1 MYMKDKHSLSFGAC
15 VMPTD
20 MMIPP
25 TEIAILA
32 EKFGLDSLFFA
43 ENSHVPIVH
52 SKNKYHSDDIVQPFA
67 RMYDSITALSA
78 CAAVT
83 QRILLGTGV
92 CLLTER
98 DPIITAKSIASLDH
112 LSRGRVIFGIAG
124 GWIKEAMENHG
135 ADFKKRWSIVKE
147 NALLIRSLWKEEKI
161 KFNGEFSQL
170 NGVIQQFPKPYTRGG
185 PPIYIGSN
193 HKKVPSRVADYA
205 DGWMPIYD
213 RYEGA
218 NDPISDLKQSCK
230 EIGRNYEEMTVLL
243 FGAPYDQQ
251 LLAALAS
258 EGYHGFIFLVP
269 QERAHNISDVFKEI
283 ASLKAQLS
291 KHPIS

>member
-1 MYMKDKHSLSFGAC
+1 MKDKKSLSFGAC

-20 MMIPP
+20 LMIPP
-25 TEIAILA
+25 TDIAIMA

-83 QRILLGTGV
+83 QKLLLGTGV

-112 LSRGRVIFGIAG
+112 LSKGRVIFGIAG
-124 GWIKEAMENHG
+124 GWIREAMENHG

-147 NALLIRSLWKEEKI
+147 NALLIRSLWKEETV

-170 NGVIQQFPKPYTRGG
+170 KVLFNNFRNLILEAVLQFILARTIKRL
-185 PPIYIGSN
+185 
-193 HKKVPSRVADYA
+193 RV
-205 DGWMPIYD
+205 
-213 RYEGA
+213 E
-218 NDPISDLKQSCK
+218 
-230 EIGRNYEEMTVLL
+230 
-243 FGAPYDQQ
+243 
-251 LLAALAS
+251 
-258 EGYHGFIFLVP
+258 
-269 QERAHNISDVFKEI
+269 
-283 ASLKAQLS
+283 
-291 KHPIS
+291 

>member
-1 MYMKDKHSLSFGAC
+1 MKDKNSLSFGAC

-20 MMIPP
+20 LMIPP

-83 QRILLGTGV
+83 QKLLLGTGV

-112 LSRGRVIFGIAG
+112 LSKGRVIFGIAG
-124 GWIKEAMENHG
+124 GWIREAMENHG

-147 NALLIRSLWKEEKI
+147 NALLIRSLWREETI
-161 KFNGEFSQL
+161 KFKGEFSQL
-170 NGVIQQFPKPYTRGG
+170 KGTVQQFPKPYTRGG

-193 HKKVPSRVADYA
+193 HKKVASRVADYA

-213 RYEGA
+213 RYEGE
-218 NDPISDLKQSCK
+218 NDPISDLKQSCR
-230 EIGRNYEEMTVLL
+230 EVGRDYREMTVLL
-243 FGAPYDQQ
+243 FGAPYDHG
-251 LLAALAS
+251 LLGTLAS

-269 QERAHNISDVFKEI
+269 QERANNISDVFEEI
-283 ASLKAQLS
+283 ASLKAQVIRNS
-291 KHPIS
+291 AS

>member
-1 MYMKDKHSLSFGAC
+1 MKDKKYLSFGAC

-20 MMIPP
+20 LIIPP
-25 TEIAILA
+25 TDIAIMA

-83 QRILLGTGV
+83 QKLLLGTGV

-112 LSRGRVIFGIAG
+112 LSKGRVIFGVAG
-124 GWIKEAMENHG
+124 GWIREAMENHG

-147 NALLIRSLWKEEKI
+147 NALLIRSLWKEETI
-161 KFNGEFSQL
+161 AFNGEFSRL
-170 NGVIQQFPKPYTRGG
+170 KGTIQQFPKPYTRGG

-213 RYEGA
+213 RYEGDD
-218 NDPISDLKQSCK
+218 DPISDLKQSCK
-230 EIGRNYEEMTVLL
+230 EVGRDYREMTVLL
-243 FGAPYDQQ
+243 FGAPYDHG
-251 LLAALAS
+251 LLATLAS

-269 QERAHNISDVFKEI
+269 QERANNISDVFEEI
-283 ASLKAQLS
+283 ASLKALVIKNS
-291 KHPIS
+291 TS

>member
-1 MYMKDKHSLSFGAC
+1 MKDKNSLSFGAC

-20 MMIPP
+20 LMIPP
-25 TEIAILA
+25 TEIAIIA

-83 QRILLGTGV
+83 KKLLLGTGV

-112 LSRGRVIFGIAG
+112 LSKGRVIFGIAG
-124 GWIKEAMENHG
+124 GWIREAMENHG
-135 ADFKKRWSIVKE
+135 ANFKKRWSIVKE
-147 NALLIRSLWKEEKI
+147 NALLIRSLWQEETI
-161 KFNGEFSQL
+161 TFDGEFYRIKR
-170 NGVIQQFPKPYTRGG
+170 NIKQFPKPYTKGG

-213 RYEGA
+213 RYEGE

-230 EIGRNYEEMTVLL
+230 EVGRDYKEMTVLL
-243 FGAPYDQQ
+243 FGAPYDHQ
-251 LLAALAS
+251 LLATLAS

-269 QERAHNISDVFKEI
+269 QERANNISDVFAEI
-283 ASLKAQLS
+283 ASMKAQLTKKYS
-291 KHPIS
+291 S